1 MKCEISPS
9 SRLSGLFAAEGYY
22 MRNCLPESKFHDFF
36 EFKKC
41 YIFKNLSI
49 KMINRQGTLVLS
61 IYLRSQT

>member
-22 MRNCLPESKFHDFF
+22 MRNCLPESKSHDFF

-41 YIFKNLSI
+41 YIFKNLSN
-49 KMINRQGTLVLS
+49 MPSN
-61 IYLRSQT
+61 